1 VDNPLIESLGRA
13 IEASP
18 TDVPLRLH
26 LARLLLDAGS
36 TDEAIALC
44 GAALQ
49 LDPQNADARGLIAEA
64 LAPRPGNAS
73 TLSGAEPGTGI
84 PTVEPG
90 DATVPADRAQDGSAF
105 DWSAAE
111 DQVGHLA
118 PPMFV
123 EGAPTGSPVDAF
135 DAERPSVT
143 LADVGGMAAV
153 KTRLEAAFLAP
164 LRNPELRAVY
174 GKSLG
179 GGLLMYGP
187 PGCGKTFIARAV
199 AGELEA
205 TFLSVSAS
213 DVLSRWLGDAEAN
226 IHEVFQQARRCAPCV
241 LFFDEFDAL
250 GQRRSDA
257 RHSALRTMINQ
268 LLVELDGVEY
278 SNEGVYVL
286 AATNQVWDVDPALR
300 RPGRL
305 DRTVLVLPPDSEAR
319 EAIFRTHLRG
329 RPVAGADLGELARRT
344 DGFSG
349 ADIAYV
355 CEVASERALLD
366 SVTSG
371 VVRYIAMTD
380 LLAAVAEIRPSTG
393 PWLSTARNWVEFGD
407 DDGTSAELKAFLKR
421 SKRL

>member
-1 VDNPLIESLGRA
+1 
-13 IEASP
+13 
-18 TDVPLRLH
+18 
-26 LARLLLDAGS
+26 
-36 TDEAIALC
+36 
-44 GAALQ
+44 
-49 LDPQNADARGLIAEA
+49 
-64 LAPRPGNAS
+64 
-73 TLSGAEPGTGI
+73 
-84 PTVEPG
+84 
-90 DATVPADRAQDGSAF
+90 
-105 DWSAAE
+105 
-111 DQVGHLA
+111 
-118 PPMFV
+118 MFV
-123 EGAPTGSPVDAF
+123 EGDPTGSPVDAF

-257 RHSALRTMINQ
+257 RHSSLRTMINQ